1 MAYRTWKA
9 IPWVAAVGGI
19 LAVLV
24 AVLSGGGGESG
35 TSTGLYSGR
44 TAFAQ
49 SPGVRYTV
57 VAERSEVRYR
67 VREQL
72 VGLHFPN
79 DAIGVTRAIEG
90 GIALDPQGRVLTGD
104 SRLAVDLRTLRS
116 DQDRRDNYLRR
127 NTLETDRYPTAVF
140 LPVEVRGL
148 SLPLPS
154 TGSASFEVLGDFT
167 VREATRRITWES
179 TATFN
184 GADVSIR
191 ARTAFRF
198 PDFGLRIPRV
208 SVVLSV
214 EDNIRLEAD
223 LLLRPTS

>member
-1 MAYRTWKA
+1 MSHRAWKA
-9 IPWVAAVGGI
+9 APWVAAAAGI
-19 LAVLV
+19 LIFLV
-24 AVLSGGGGESG
+24 AGNPGGRG
-35 TSTGLYSGR
+35 TSGR
-44 TAFAQ
+44 SRPLSTVGTAYAQ
-49 SPGVRYTV
+49 GAGVRYTV

-79 DAIGVTRAIEG
+79 DAVGVTRAIEG

-140 LPVEVRGL
+140 LPVEIRGL
-148 SLPLPS
+148 SIPLPS
-154 TGSASFEVLGDFT
+154 TGSASFEILGDFT
-167 VREATRRITWES
+167 VREVTRRITWES
-179 TATFN
+179 TATFSD
-184 GADVSIR
+184 ADVSVR

-223 LLLRPTS
+223 LLLRPAS

>member
-1 MAYRTWKA
+1 MSHRAWKA
-9 IPWVAAVGGI
+9 APWVAAAAGI
-19 LAVLV
+19 LIFLV
-24 AVLSGGGGESG
+24 AGNPGGRG
-35 TSTGLYSGR
+35 TSGR
-44 TAFAQ
+44 SRPPSTVGTAYAQ
-49 SPGVRYTV
+49 DTV

-72 VGLHFPN
+72 VGLNFPN
-79 DAIGVTRAIEG
+79 DAIGATRAIDG
-90 GIALDPQGRVLTGD
+90 GIALDPQGRVLAGD
-104 SRLAVDLRTLRS
+104 SRLAVDLRTLQS
-116 DQDRRDNYLRR
+116 DQDRRDRFLRR

-140 LPVEVRGL
+140 LPVEIRSL

-167 VREATRRITWES
+167 VREVTRRITWES
-179 TATFN
+179 TATFSD
-184 GADVSIR
+184 ADVSVR

-223 LLLRPTS
+223 LLLRPAS